1 MTVVFFWLMKD
12 TNFFLDKFGVRSLRY
27 SLAKMLAAFYLQVS
41 IISLALIFVTGSCS
55 WSYVERPDLLLLG
68 SSMIAQL
75 VANTLAVYA
84 NRRFARIK

>member
-1 MTVVFFWLMKD
+1 MT
-12 TNFFLDKFGVRSLRY
+12 TNFLLLQDKFGVRSLRY

-41 IISLALIFVTGSCS
+41 IISLALIFVIGSCN

-68 SSMIAQL
+68 SFMIAQL